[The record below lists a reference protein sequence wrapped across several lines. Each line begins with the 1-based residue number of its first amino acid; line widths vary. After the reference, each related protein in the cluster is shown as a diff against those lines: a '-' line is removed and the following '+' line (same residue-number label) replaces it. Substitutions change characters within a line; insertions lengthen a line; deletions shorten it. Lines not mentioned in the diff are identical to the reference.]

1 MSSGSDCASAEA
13 AAATLWCH
21 ETVAESAAAPVVQDG
36 KGVPPPPNLPADI
49 HALLAM
55 CNLAEYAEALVD
67 AGYDDVQFLLEMSD
81 DKIETILTEAGMA
94 KVGHRKR
101 FVSCVRKLRAAAA

>member
-1 MSSGSDCASAEA
+1 MGPWLASNCAMSSGSDCASAEA

-36 KGVPPPPNLPADI
+36 KGV
-49 HALLAM
+49 
-55 CNLAEYAEALVD
+55 
-67 AGYDDVQFLLEMSD
+67 VQKGSAH
-81 DKIETILTEAGMA
+81 TILTEAGMA
-94 KVGHRKR
+94 KVSHRKR

>member
-1 MSSGSDCASAEA
+1 MSRDGGGLRRRAGGAGGA
-13 AAATLWCH
+13 AAA
-21 ETVAESAAAPVVQDG
+21 SR
-36 KGVPPPPNLPADI
+36 
-49 HALLAM
+49 
-55 CNLAEYAEALVD
+55 NLAEYAEALVD

>member
-1 MSSGSDCASAEA
+1 MSSVSDCASAEA

-21 ETVAESAAAPVVQDG
+21 ETVADSAAAPVVPEG
-36 KGVPPPPNLPADI
+36 LRLHLLERNATGYKGVAAI
-49 HALLAM
+49 T
-55 CNLAEYAEALVD
+55 LVD

>member
-21 ETVAESAAAPVVQDG
+21 ETVADSAAAPVVQ
-36 KGVPPPPNLPADI
+36 
-49 HALLAM
+49 
-55 CNLAEYAEALVD
+55 
-67 AGYDDVQFLLEMSD
+67 FFLEMSD

>member
-36 KGVPPPPNLPADI
+36 KGVVQKGS
-49 HALLAM
+49 
-55 CNLAEYAEALVD
+55 AEALVD

>member
-1 MSSGSDCASAEA
+1 MGASSWLRWLARNCAMSSGSDCASAEA

-21 ETVAESAAAPVVQDG
+21 ETVADSAAAPVVPEG
-36 KGVPPPPNLPADI
+36 L
-49 HALLAM
+49 
-55 CNLAEYAEALVD
+55 
-67 AGYDDVQFLLEMSD
+67 
-81 DKIETILTEAGMA
+81 TILTEAGMA

>member
-1 MSSGSDCASAEA
+1 MSRDGGGVRRRAGGAGWEGRGAERKR
-13 AAATLWCH
+13 
-21 ETVAESAAAPVVQDG
+21 SR
-36 KGVPPPPNLPADI
+36 
-49 HALLAM
+49 
-55 CNLAEYAEALVD
+55 NLAEYAEALVD

>member
-1 MSSGSDCASAEA
+1 MGTAGASDDARGGGSG
-13 AAATLWCH
+13 
-21 ETVAESAAAPVVQDG
+21 G
-36 KGVPPPPNLPADI
+36 
-49 HALLAM
+49 
-55 CNLAEYAEALVD
+55 LVD
-67 AGYDDVQFLLEMSD
+67 AGYDDVQFFLEMSD